1 MSWYTSFFDEAMDE
15 ILYNGPLPH
24 SLAPLEEL
32 PELYS
37 PTFSGSKTPML
48 QGVIDLDLDAG
59 STSFSEISLETR
71 TVDPRV
77 LTLKEECHSTQ
88 GCDIAVDSAIAPS
101 NPSSP
106 SDCPQ
111 LDNPNSPDPVEES
124 FSCHAF
130 SDDNAE
136 DSDTDCMAYLKPLWT
151 CPLTLSL
158 DLLIL
163 LSEQEFLEGELKA
176 LREENMNLMRL
187 LKEALEDGRTRKEA
201 RGGEAEGQVKASRVR
216 KPAKGGAPALP
227 RRSGRKREMV
237 NYWHWQWLPGD
248 EVIVID

>member
-1 MSWYTSFFDEAMDE
+1 MDE
-15 ILYNGPLPH
+15 LLYNGPLPH
-24 SLAPLEEL
+24 CLVPLEEL

-48 QGVIDLDLDAG
+48 QGGMDLELDAG
-59 STSFSEISLETR
+59 STPFSETSLESR
-71 TVDPRV
+71 TIDPRV
-77 LTLKEECHSTQ
+77 LTLKEECSMQ
-88 GCDIAVDSAIAPS
+88 GCDIAVDPAIAPS

-106 SDCPQ
+106 SDSPQ
-111 LDNPNSPDPVEES
+111 LDNPNSPGPVEES
-124 FSCHAF
+124 SSCHAF

-136 DSDTDCMAYLKPLWT
+136 DSDTDY
-151 CPLTLSL
+151 
-158 DLLIL
+158 LLIL

-176 LREENMNLMRL
+176 LKEDNMNLTRL
-187 LKEALEDGRTRKEA
+187 LKEASEDGHTCKLV
-201 RGGEAEGQVKASRVR
+201 RGGKAERQVKASRVR

-227 RRSGRKREMV
+227 RRSRRKREVV

>member
-1 MSWYTSFFDEAMDE
+1 MSWYTSFFDEAMDG

-37 PTFSGSKTPML
+37 PAFSGSKTPML

-59 STSFSEISLETR
+59 STSFSEISLGTR
-71 TVDPRV
+71 TIDPRV
-77 LTLKEECHSTQ
+77 PTLKEECHSTQ

-111 LDNPNSPDPVEES
+111 LDNPNSPGPVEES
-124 FSCHAF
+124 SSCHAF

-136 DSDTDCMAYLKPLWT
+136 DSDTDY
-151 CPLTLSL
+151 
-158 DLLIL
+158 LLIL

-201 RGGEAEGQVKASRVR
+201 RGGKAEGQVKASRVR